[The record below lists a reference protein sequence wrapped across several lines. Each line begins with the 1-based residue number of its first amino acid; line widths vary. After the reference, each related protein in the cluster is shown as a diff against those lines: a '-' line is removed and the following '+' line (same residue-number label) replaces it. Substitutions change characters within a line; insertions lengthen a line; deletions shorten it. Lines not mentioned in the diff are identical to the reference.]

1 MEIRYNIVNVAEI
14 LSQVGKEDIANSID
28 FLVKQD
34 MKRYYTNS
42 YGIHSCLRDFLNN
55 VSGCS
60 EDEVMKNYNVLDNFV
75 KNLDSEKFYDKNID
89 GIDLTYCLEASK
101 NQKLMLTIVDNM
113 NTSQANKLFSE
124 RFSVKL
130 FNILE
135 NGKFSDGEG
144 RLFAVDLNRYLSSN
158 FTKAFDRNFDAK
170 ECDGDFEVS
179 YTPKGKPTI
188 TTDSNKWCKQGR
200 AKSKFVKAMKKIPF
214 RYEYSSKF
222 YEQLN
227 NSVVAA
233 YSLNISMS
241 EVSGRDIVKYYN
253 EDQYKYGD
261 SSSLG
266 NSCMRYDSCS
276 DYIEFY
282 AKNDECVKMVIALD
296 TEDRLVGR
304 ALLWTTD
311 SGRKVMDRIYG
322 SDVVIEKFKKYA
334 ISMDY
339 AHKEEQSYNN
349 NSGWVNKDGLFTE
362 HYEITVKNIYTM
374 PYMDTFKYTNDLGSD
389 EMILNNKGGDYQ
401 FSGTDGCTETYEEG
415 DEDYVICARSGDR
428 ISRDNAEYI
437 DAHGDYYSSDYCV
450 FAWDSDRYELEND
463 CVYLEYKDIYVS
475 ENTDV
480 IYIDC
485 SQSKRYETYV
495 LLDDC
500 ICLENGEYCLVDESL
515 HNYIDGTDLFISG
528 NIIEVS
534 YSDSLGNSWKQEIC
548 DDWYSN
554 DELIEMI
561 KDSVREEVT
570 VIDLDGEIIYKLLEV
585 VND

>member
-1 MEIRYNIVNVAEI
+1 MEIRYNIINVAEI
-14 LSQVGKEDIANSID
+14 LSQVGKEEIANSID

-34 MKRYYTNS
+34 VKRYYGNS
-42 YGIHSCLRDFLNN
+42 YGVKSCFREFLNN

-60 EDEVMKNYNVLDNFV
+60 EHDVLSNYNVLDNFLN
-75 KNLDSEKFYDKNID
+75 NLDSEKFYDKNID
-89 GIDLTYCLEASK
+89 GIDITYCLENSK
-101 NQKLMLTIVDNM
+101 NQKLMLTIIDNM
-113 NTSQANKLFSE
+113 NTSQANKLFSD
-124 RFSVKL
+124 RFADKL
-130 FNILE
+130 FRILDS
-135 NGKFSDGEG
+135 GKFNDGEG
-144 RLFAVDLNRYLSSN
+144 RLFSLELNRYISSS

-179 YTPKGKPTI
+179 YTPKGKNTI
-188 TTDSNKWCKQGR
+188 TTDNNKWCKQGR

-241 EVSGRDIVKYYN
+241 EVSGSDIVKYYN

-266 NSCMRYDSCS
+266 NSCMRHSSCS
-276 DYIEFY
+276 EFIEFY
-282 AKNDECVKMVIALD
+282 ARNEECVKMVIALD
-296 TEDRLVGR
+296 ADDKLVGR

-311 SGRKVMDRIYG
+311 SGIKLMDRIYG

-334 ISMDY
+334 LSMDY

-349 NSGWVNKDGLFTE
+349 DNGWVNGDGLFTE
-362 HYEITVKNIYTM
+362 YYDITVNNIYTM
-374 PYMDTFKYTNDLGSD
+374 PYMDTFKYTNDLTNDKMLLS
-389 EMILNNKGGDYQ
+389 NRNGDYQ
-401 FSGTDGCTETYEEG
+401 FSGTDGCTETYEEA
-415 DEDYVICARSGDR
+415 DDNYVICARSGDR
-428 ISRDNAEYI
+428 ISRDDAEYI
-437 DAHGDYYSSDYCV
+437 DAHGDHYRSDYCV
-450 FAWDSDRYELEND
+450 FAWDTDRYELKID

-475 ENTDV
+475 EDTDV
-480 IYIDC
+480 VCIDYND
-485 SQSKRYETYV
+485 SEEYGTYV
-495 LLDDC
+495 LADDS
-500 ICLENGEYCLVDESL
+500 ICLESKEYCLVDESI
-515 HNYIDGTDLFISG
+515 HNNIDGTDLFISG
-528 NIIEVS
+528 NVIEVS

-554 DELIEMI
+554 EELIDMI
-561 KDSVREEVT
+561 IDSVIEEVT